1 MNSLKYSD
9 FYVEMGTAMIFYNEV
24 IVFLVKFD

>member
-1 MNSLKYSD
+1 MFLISD
-9 FYVEMGTAMIFYNEV
+9 FYVDVNTAMIFYSDI